1 MNKMLLLIAALFGAA
16 CGAAPDQLPA
26 SASTMRRLLQTSHSL
41 RSLSFLA
48 LVLILCCNTAS
59 AEQLKL
65 SFAEVT
71 QTADIIFIGTVNQQR
86 ARMNDKRTMIFTDV
100 TFEDI
105 QIIHVTARAR
115 QSGATT
121 IRLTYAGGQ
130 VGEVAVDV
138 SDTPRF
144 TDGGRY
150 LIFMLDDGQTY
161 STPLVGGSQ
170 GLFEV
175 VRDAASGQ
183 DYVLTAGRKAIIGVN
198 ERGFVASERRVASI
212 KGGSLMAE
220 ESGQD
225 AASARIN
232 SEPAIPADGDSSYS
246 PRVVPDERDARPLT
260 LAEFVAYIR
269 NVSLKEQIKERQIK
283 RDGVGSFYRNNNGK
297 IQAERIQTSTPPV
310 RILAFGPDR
319 ANQPQMKLEVPRA
332 AQGSAS
338 LWQKPSGPSAVEGG
352 PVGACGYHDLD
363 LVMEQVPAAWW
374 EWQVVSD
381 NMYVWNQAMDIY
393 RYVDDDGGWGDNS
406 VNEFAGYPTSADVN
420 AQYGFGWSPS
430 AVAMHIGGSS
440 GGCTKLN
447 ESDICWNPAYSW
459 TNDFSIALNGTA
471 KLLRN
476 VNQHESGHAWGA
488 QRGSYAE
495 TYDYDVPTVMHGYY
509 NDIIEDGWGIH
520 STDAYLIRRH
530 YDDQR
535 SVNGSIRDVG
545 VESYYASNGLVKST
559 TDRPA
564 YNPGQSITLNNI
576 LVENMTY
583 NAVSDLRIRFYLSTN
598 NIISTSDY
606 QMGSYWVW
614 SSFCAE
620 CYNVGNYSTTVPS
633 NLPQGTYYVG
643 AIVTINGFGDDDLTW
658 NNRTYLY
665 DTVRITCEGSYSL
678 SSFSHD
684 FPSGGGGGSFNVSS
698 TGSACGWSAT
708 SDASWLKITS
718 GSSGT
723 GSGTVSYSASA
734 NTGAVSRSATI
745 RVGTNAFF
753 VSQSPGCL
761 STTATPVNIGQ
772 TINSS
777 LVSADCLSPVRVS
790 PGGYK
795 PYADRYQ
802 FYAVSGQ
809 QLAIDLSS
817 TAFDTY
823 LYLIGP
829 NGAVIT
835 SDDDGGGGS
844 NSRIPA
850 GSGNY
855 TIPSSGYY
863 TIEVTSYYE
872 NRIGN
877 YSLRLIGTAL
887 KFTIGGRVTA
897 SGANL
902 AGVKM
907 TLTGD
912 RRFTP
917 ITSTT
922 LSNGTYSF
930 ANVPAGGP
938 YTITPS
944 KTDYSFTPGS
954 RTYATLNGNISTAN
968 FAATLKTYNISGK
981 IVRAGTTVGI
991 SGVAVKVTAAGFTTR
1006 TFTTASNGVYMF
1018 TGLPAGKNYTVKP
1031 TKTNYTFSPTMRSFP
1046 NLRANQPIGAAT
1058 SFAGTLN

>member
-1 MNKMLLLIAALFGAA
+1 MNAFNRLFGESAPTFFSGLNIRSRRACAPARRQFKALRRLHSLVLLLLAFI
-16 CGAAPDQLPA
+16 
-26 SASTMRRLLQTSHSL
+26 
-41 RSLSFLA
+41 LS
-48 LVLILCCNTAS
+48 VNTAS

-65 SFAEVT
+65 SFTEVA
-71 QTADIIFIGTVNQQR
+71 QTADLIFIGTVSEQSSR
-86 ARMNDKRTMIFTDV
+86 LNDKRTMVFTDV
-100 TFEDI
+100 LFKDLE
-105 QIIHVTARAR
+105 IIH
-115 QSGATT
+115 ATQ
-121 IRLTYAGGQ
+121 RSAQKSSSVVRVTYAGGQ
-130 VGEVAVDV
+130 VQDVNVDV

-144 TDGGRY
+144 TNGSRY

-161 STPLVGGSQ
+161 STPIIGGPQ

-183 DYVLTAGRKAIIGVN
+183 DYVLTAGRRAIIGTDD
-198 ERGFVASERRVASI
+198 EGLVASAGRVSSI
-212 KGGSLMAE
+212 ESGSLVVEAK
-220 ESGQD
+220 QD

-232 SEPAIPADGDSSYS
+232 AEPATPADGDSSYS
-246 PRVVPDERDARPLT
+246 PRVVPDEKDARPLT
-260 LAEFVAYIR
+260 LAQFISYIR
-269 NVSLKEQIKERQIK
+269 DVALKQELKERLIK
-283 RDGVGSFYRNNNGK
+283 RGGVGFFYRNNNGK
-297 IQAERIQTSTPPV
+297 IQAERIQTSAPPV
-310 RILAFGPDR
+310 RILAFGPDGGNR
-319 ANQPQMKLEVPRA
+319 PQMRMEVPRA
-332 AQGSAS
+332 SAASSSS
-338 LWQKPSGPSAVEGG
+338 LWQKPTSPSAVNGG

-393 RYVDDDGGWGDNS
+393 SYVDDDGGWGDNS

-459 TNDFSIALNGTA
+459 TNDFSIALDGTA

-476 VNQHESGHAWGA
+476 VNQHETGHAWGA
-488 QRGSYAE
+488 QRGTYAE

-509 NDIIEDGWGIH
+509 NNIIEDGWGIH

-530 YDDQR
+530 YDDQ
-535 SVNGSIRDVG
+535 VGINGSIRDVG
-545 VESYYASNGLVKST
+545 VESYYASNGIINST

-576 LVENMTY
+576 TVENMTY

-665 DTVRITCEGSYSL
+665 DTVRITCEDSYSL
-678 SSFSHD
+678 SAYSHD
-684 FPSGGGGGSFNVSS
+684 FPSGGGGGSFNVTS
-698 TGSACGWSAT
+698 TGSTCGWSAT

-745 RVGTNAFF
+745 RVGTNSFF

-772 TINSS
+772 TINSNLS
-777 LVSADCLSPVRVS
+777 SSDCLSPVRVRT
-790 PGGYK
+790 GGYR

-817 TAFDTY
+817 SSFDTY

-829 NGAVIT
+829 NGSVIT
-835 SDDDGGGGS
+835 SDDDGGGGG

-855 TIPSSGYY
+855 TIPSNGTY

-872 NRIGN
+872 NNIGN
-877 YSLRLIGTAL
+877 YSLRIIGTAL

-917 ITSTT
+917 ITTNT

-944 KTDYSFTPGS
+944 KTDYSFTPVS

-968 FAATLKTYNISGK
+968 FAATLKIYNISGK

-991 SGVAVKVTAAGFTTR
+991 SGVAVKVTASGFTTR
-1006 TFTTASNGVYMF
+1006 TYTTASNGVYMF

-1058 SFAGTLN
+1058 SFAGTPN